1 MSMTKAEILEALN
14 TAYNALGY
22 GAGND
27 PVEITEENVSLIGA
41 LPDSQVQPFFGEI
54 NKILVERW
62 FTNAINPSA
71 KGLFRFIIRDNGGHG
86 FGIIDRFVNL
96 ISGTSYPS
104 TAADIAADL
113 VSPADNPV
121 DVKRY
126 TQPYEP
132 GHYKATIMRQQLRKF
147 LSPGGMEE
155 YISQVEANL
164 FNSAEFEM
172 LLEVANMMK
181 GAVEGDNVVVDPTID
196 MNTEGG
202 LATLCE
208 KMMTA
213 YDAFRQPTA
222 SYNKG
227 ERVMS
232 TPDGADVVIVTT
244 PSRWNR
250 LKARLFADRYNLAQI
265 YIDGK
270 VLFAP
275 EGTDL
280 GTYTYEDGGETK
292 TAAVQFIVTDARG
305 FCLDIKTLEILP
317 FVVSNMNYI
326 NQFLHV
332 EGVEG
337 SVPTFCNCIAFAGEF
352 GSFSG

>member
-1 MSMTKAEILEALN
+1 MTKDQILEALN

-22 GAGND
+22 GQGND
-27 PVEITEENVSLIGA
+27 PVTITEDNVSLIGA

-71 KGLFRFIIRDNGGHG
+71 KSLFRFVIRDNGGHG

-96 ISGTSYPS
+96 INGTSYPS
-104 TAADIAADL
+104 AAADIAADL
-113 VSPADNPV
+113 VSAADNPV

-126 TQPYEP
+126 TEAYEP

-164 FNSAEFEM
+164 FNSAEYDM
-172 LLEVANMMK
+172 LKEVAAMMK
-181 GAVEGDNVVVDPTID
+181 RAVEGNALVVDPSVD
-196 MNTEGG
+196 MTSENG

-250 LKARLFADRYNLAQI
+250 LKARLWADRYNLAQI

-280 GTYTYEDGGETK
+280 GTYTYTEGGETK
-292 TAAVQFIVTDARG
+292 TAAVQFLVTDARG

-337 SVPTFCNCIAFAGEF
+337 SVPTFCNCIAFAGTF
-352 GSFSG
+352 GSFS